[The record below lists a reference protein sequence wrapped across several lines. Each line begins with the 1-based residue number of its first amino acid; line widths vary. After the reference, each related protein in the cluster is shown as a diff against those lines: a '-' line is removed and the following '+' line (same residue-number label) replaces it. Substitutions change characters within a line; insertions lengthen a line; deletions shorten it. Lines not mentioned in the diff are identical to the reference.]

1 MLNHLTAEALTVFNL
16 APARADYPDAV
27 SFFHA
32 TQEAHAA
39 LEDALRFWVATYQ
52 AGVRIVLDG
61 KDAFFHAVDGY
72 PNRRVVD
79 TMAFGDFGEPAL
91 VKPAPE
97 LLQGLHSR
105 KVHLLPFL
113 KQQPPEAYR
122 PFFWHLL
129 TPEHEAEP
137 LARHAACNGHRVAI
151 MPVSGGCFLLHLG
164 TCKPATVADKGSGV
178 PGMFSEYKRLEI

>member
-1 MLNHLTAEALTVFNL
+1 MNQHLLTDALTAFNL
-16 APARADYPDAV
+16 APARADYTSAV
-27 SFFHA
+27 DFFHA

-79 TMAFGDFGEPAL
+79 TQAFGDFGEPAL
-91 VKPAPE
+91 VRPTQE
-97 LLQGLHSR
+97 IVLHLHR
-105 KVHLLPFL
+105 CKAYLLPFL
-113 KQQPPEAYR
+113 KMAPPDECR

-129 TPEHEAEP
+129 TMDEAQ
-137 LARHAACNGHRVAI
+137 AVSRHAALNGQRVAI
-151 MPVSGGCFLLHLG
+151 MVCGGGCFLLHLG
-164 TCKPATVADKGSGV
+164 KREPVKADGWKAPEAPA
-178 PGMFSEYKRLEI
+178 MFAGYKRLEI